1 MSVSLSQLELLE
13 LRKQQQEM
21 QQIVTEEQQRSQM
34 ESRREDTGFAEDS
47 SQLYTIEEQTLVSTE
62 LMYADKMTIYD
73 NIIPNLS
80 CLVILSFLSV
90 YGWYIRMLYPY
101 VCVH

>member
-47 SQLYTIEEQTLVSTE
+47 SQLYTIEEQTLVRTE
-62 LMYADKMTIYD
+62 LMYADKMTISD
-73 NIIPNLS
+73 NIIPNL
-80 CLVILSFLSV
+80 
-90 YGWYIRMLYPY
+90 YIRILY
-101 VCVH
+101 